1 MTLPQASK
9 WKEIY
14 FVVILESKE
23 KEFTGV
29 IKKKSC
35 GIFTSLGYRPWNFKG
50 CITSFGNSS
59 GEASFCLEFL
69 GVK

>member
-1 MTLPQASK
+1 MERNLFCGNSRVQRK
-9 WKEIY
+9 GIY
-14 FVVILESKE
+14 RGDQE
-23 KEFTGV
+23 
-29 IKKKSC
+29 KSC

>member
-1 MTLPQASK
+1 MEFLNKCGNSRGQK
-9 WKEIY
+9 
-14 FVVILESKE
+14 

-35 GIFTSLGYRPWNFKG
+35 GISTSLGYRPWNFKG
-50 CITSFGNSS
+50 FNTSFGNPR
-59 GEASFCLEFL
+59 GEASFCVEFL